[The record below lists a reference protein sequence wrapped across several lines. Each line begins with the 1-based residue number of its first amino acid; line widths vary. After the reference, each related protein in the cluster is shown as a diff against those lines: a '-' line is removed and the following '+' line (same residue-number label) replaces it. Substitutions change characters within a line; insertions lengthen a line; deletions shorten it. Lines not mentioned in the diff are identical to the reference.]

1 MGVPLMLA
9 TIVAAVVACGLAVAA
24 GYFRIP
30 RLVRITQLGLL
41 TWGAVYTA
49 LLLGASL
56 SSHERVLGR
65 GGIKRFCGFYL
76 DCHMGAA
83 VLDVER
89 TDVLGVPPNEVRAAG
104 EFYVVTVLITND
116 ARVAPLSL
124 TDPTATVVDAAGR
137 RYSRSIL
144 GEHALAAAVG
154 PAIPLNTPVLGD
166 SHFTTPLVF
175 DLPRY
180 VVEPRL
186 LVTDTPG
193 LAGAVEGVLIG
204 DEDSVLHKRTYF
216 ALTASAS
223 EIARGWRP

>member
-1 MGVPLMLA
+1 MGVSLMLA
-9 TIVAAVVACGLAVAA
+9 TIVAALVACVLGVAA

-30 RLVRITQLGLL
+30 TLLRVTQFGLL
-41 TWGAVYTA
+41 TWGVVYTA
-49 LLLGASL
+49 LLFGLSL
-56 SSHERVLGR
+56 SSHEHLLGR

-83 VLDVER
+83 VVDVRR
-89 TDVLGVPPNEVRAAG
+89 TDVLGLPPNEVRAAG
-104 EFYVVTVLITND
+104 EFYVVTVMVISD
-116 ARVAPLSL
+116 ARVATLSL
-124 TDPTATVVDAAGR
+124 ADPTATVVDAAGR
-137 RYSRSIL
+137 RYSRSIV
-144 GEHALAAAVG
+144 GEHALVAAVG
-154 PAIPLNTPVLGD
+154 PAIPLNTPLLGD

-186 LVTDTPG
+186 LLTDTPG

-216 ALTASAS
+216 ALTANSS